1 MTYKQIKEIITSP
14 KIIKKVSY
22 YTCLY
27 YFPVSTLIIKTIY
40 NFII

>member
-1 MTYKQIKEIITSP
+1 MSYKQIAQILTSK

-27 YFPVSTLIIKTIY
+27 YFPYTTFIIKTAY
-40 NFII
+40 DFMK